1 MPRTASCSAPW
12 TSPWA
17 ASTRARVARSVRLL
31 LELGKH
37 RIAVRDLDAGA
48 ILLVR
53 TLRYAT
59 IPLVI
64 EPLEGDA
71 RARFVEELTDMI
83 AAYVLLERP
92 WR

>member
-1 MPRTASCSAPW
+1 M
-12 TSPWA
+12 
-17 ASTRARVARSVRLL
+17 RLL